1 MYNKPLLQKEETEV
15 SKKKKKKKIHKTL
28 AQNQRAK
35 KLGLF
40 KIKFDKV

>member
-15 SKKKKKKKIHKTL
+15 SKKKKKIHKTL

>member
-15 SKKKKKKKIHKTL
+15 SKKKNKKIHKTL